1 MVIRVFMCLIYLA
14 AYLFSLLICLCRGRI
29 VKATYKPET
38 SKTHS
43 LKPEHQGGFGLR
55 SLSLPDAPPAE
66 KGVGKRGGVH
76 WEV

>member
-1 MVIRVFMCLIYLA
+1 M
-14 AYLFSLLICLCRGRI
+14 
-29 VKATYKPET
+29 KATYKPET

-66 KGVGKRGGVH
+66 KGVGKKGGGVH

>member
-14 AYLFSLLICLCRGRI
+14 AYLF
-29 VKATYKPET
+29 
-38 SKTHS
+38 S

-66 KGVGKRGGVH
+66 KGVGKRGGGALGSLSLRRAYDSNYLLVAFADLTSSSY
-76 WEV
+76 